1 VALLGPARIVVE
13 HPPLIVTAALDD
25 GAFAWFNDL
34 RQTHFPR
41 HRNQVPAHLTL
52 FHALPG
58 EHEREV
64 AQTLRQACAQRRPLR
79 MEVRG
84 PWSLGRGVAY
94 RIAAP
99 ALEQLRAELA
109 QAFAPWLTRQDQ
121 AAFRPHITVQNKAEP
136 DDARRLL
143 EQLQHEFEPFPIAAE
158 GLLLWRY
165 LGGPW
170 ALVERFAFDAADR
183 PSPHVRF

>member
-1 VALLGPARIVVE
+1 MSLP
-13 HPPLIVTAALDD
+13 PPLVVTAALDE
-25 GAFAWFNDL
+25 GAFAWFEDL
-34 RQTHFPR
+34 RQSHFPR

-58 EHEREV
+58 EEEHAVVE
-64 AQTLRQACAQRRPLR
+64 TLKAACQSHAPFR

-94 RIAAP
+94 RLAAP
-99 ALEQLRAELA
+99 HLDQLRTGLA
-109 QAFAPWLTRQDQ
+109 DAFSPWLTRQDQ
-121 AAFRPHITVQNKAEP
+121 APFRPHITIQNKAEP
-136 DDARRLL
+136 EEARVLL
-143 EQLQHEFEPFPIAAE
+143 EHLQLEFEPFPVLAE

-170 ALVERFAFDAADR
+170 ALLERFEFTA
-183 PSPHVRF
+183 P